1 MNHLAFFTS
10 HFGWLF
16 YSAYRGVAF
25 VGTFSSSMSLPPQM
39 PLPLPFRPLGSS
51 PLYHFSSP
59 LLSHNSSSK
68 MIETLKDDRI
78 FGGARPAYLSE
89 CQLNN
94 SPWLPPTGSRNEV
107 SCAVMA
113 CPDGSISTGSNNV
126 WIVNPSKSLGSW
138 RTTESRNH
146 FTLRLHYLVVLYSR
160 HPSLLKEIC
169 KSIHRRI

>member
-1 MNHLAFFTS
+1 MNIDGSGNEITACRRV
-10 HFGWLF
+10 G
-16 YSAYRGVAF
+16 F
-25 VGTFSSSMSLPPQM
+25 VGTFSSFIMSLPPQM

-68 MIETLKDDRI
+68 MIEALKDDRI
-78 FGGARPAYLSE
+78 FGGAQLTWVNVRDFRRQDPETRWAAQSWHALKAVYL
-89 CQLNN
+89 
-94 SPWLPPTGSRNEV
+94 
-107 SCAVMA
+107 
-113 CPDGSISTGSNNV
+113 STGSNNV

-138 RTTESRNH
+138 RTTESRWSYRNH

-160 HPSLLKEIC
+160 HPSLLEEIC